1 MAKNNMKLKY
11 KAQKRERNKKEEVT
25 FKDQVLSVVKTVL
38 GIAVF
43 LGVCYG
49 CVIGMEKLGLFEK
62 GYTKPEKESAT
73 IDTKYIAMGNV
84 FNRND
89 KEYYVLFDNYQ
100 DTYKTDRYINGLLDS
115 KSKIPVY
122 RVDMGQNENKKFI
135 SEEENKK
142 ATEPSE
148 LKINGITLIKI
159 VKGKIDKYISGSETI
174 EEYLNK

>member
-84 FNRND
+84 FNRSD

-100 DTYKTDRYINGLLDS
+100 DTYKTNRYINGIFLYKPKLIFSIFVNYSFTNFIKNLLHI
-115 KSKIPVY
+115 KH
-122 RVDMGQNENKKFI
+122 NKR
-135 SEEENKK
+135 
-142 ATEPSE
+142 
-148 LKINGITLIKI
+148 
-159 VKGKIDKYISGSETI
+159 KIDKVTI
-174 EEYLNK
+174 V